1 MSAVFVQQRLRAVLS
16 GIAPVF
22 DTVPVEAPAPYLT
35 IGPDL
40 SSDWSTKTNAGR
52 EHRVSIG
59 VWDDGPGVARCKA
72 LLAEIEAAVMP
83 LTGAAGG
90 QRIASVLFLRSFTN
104 RDPDG
109 WSHGVAEFRI
119 RTEEI

>member
-1 MSAVFVQQRLRAVLS
+1 MSGLLVQAALRAALA

-22 DTVPVEAPAPYLT
+22 DAVPVDAAAPYVT
-35 IGPDL
+35 VGPD
-40 SSDWSTKTNAGR
+40 SVSDWSSKTGQGR

-59 VWDDGPGVARCKA
+59 VWDDAPGVARVKT
-72 LLAEIEAAVMP
+72 LLAQVEAAVLP
-83 LTGAAGG
+83 LTSEDGG
-90 QRIASVLFLRSFTN
+90 WRVASVLFVRSFVT
-104 RDPDG
+104 RDPEG